1 MVGDDEGEVD
11 GVAEGSCT
19 KVTCA
24 VSPLQLLKSKLSQ
37 YIKMQLGGPDV
48 VAIKFTAIVA
58 CVVPPAVPTDC

>member
-1 MVGDDEGEVD
+1 MRTAGSVTTGLQMSAGGECVLEGVTVVVGDGEGELD

-37 YIKMQLGGPDV
+37 
-48 VAIKFTAIVA
+48 
-58 CVVPPAVPTDC
+58 